1 MASKKVEVFRKMTHT
16 ELANYYVD
24 VCAYNDKTARDEQI
38 DIRKE
43 MITRFVDKFADIQVE
58 ESEV

>member
-1 MASKKVEVFRKMTHT
+1 MASKKVEVFRKMTDT

-24 VCAYNDKTARDEQI
+24 VCSYNTKPAIDEQI

-43 MITRFVDKFADIQVE
+43 MADRFIDKFADMPNR
-58 ESEV
+58 